1 MPLREFP
8 DSFGRVWQAWDTYPQ
23 GADSAGKGESAFSK
37 YMANR
42 PAQGGTRPT
51 TAPQHGKQHDP
62 VAEATTGPKLRKSGR
77 RDLNPLPAE
86 PHSDAHR
93 SVAGWHTLGTKT
105 SPGRGTGFPACEQLP
120 TF

>member
-42 PAQGGTRPT
+42 PAQRRNPPNNGTSARKATRP
-51 TAPQHGKQHDP
+51 GC
-62 VAEATTGPKLRKSGR
+62 
-77 RDLNPLPAE
+77 
-86 PHSDAHR
+86 R
-93 SVAGWHTLGTKT
+93 SYDWAKT
-105 SPGRGTGFPACEQLP
+105 
-120 TF
+120 